1 MTMKFI
7 KKMLAVTLAATMMV
21 APALTVC
28 ATTEP
33 SAPAASSGTTEAPNP
48 FKEAVSAT
56 TPQRLGGQTLK
67 SDVPGTIVV
76 PAKSN
81 LQGMVLRQSA
91 ATIAA
96 AGGLGKGERPNFTA
110 YVLSRAKSKAVYA
123 SIDGAA
129 ASMGA
134 TVLDAFNANLAK
146 IGNGKR
152 TNLSADV
159 AVPMTIGVKN
169 ANGRTLALVKVVGG
183 GQTTVLQDQ
192 DDNPDTITA
201 PISGGDAAYAVIA
214 Y

>member
-33 SAPAASSGTTEAPNP
+33 SAPASSTPAEEPNP
-48 FKEAVSAT
+48 FKDAVSAT
-56 TPQRLGGQTLK
+56 TPQSLGGQTLK

-146 IGNGKR
+146 TGNGKR

>member
-33 SAPAASSGTTEAPNP
+33 SAPASSTTAEAPNP

-67 SDVPGTIVV
+67 SDVPGAIVV

-146 IGNGKR
+146 TGNGKR

-159 AVPMTIGVKN
+159 EVPMTIGVKN

>member
-33 SAPAASSGTTEAPNP
+33 SAPAASTPAEAPNP

-56 TPQRLGGQTLK
+56 TPQRLGGQTIK
-67 SDVPGTIVV
+67 ADVPGTIVV
-76 PAKSN
+76 PEKSN
-81 LQGMVLRQSA
+81 LQGMALRQSA

-110 YVLSRAKSKAVYA
+110 YVLSRARSKAVYA

-146 IGNGKR
+146 TGNGKR
-152 TNLSADV
+152 TNLSSDV
-159 AVPMTIGVKN
+159 AVPLTIGVKN